1 MTMGAAPIMWALAW
15 SIPALLRI
23 AWDLRM
29 ARGWSRWKKRNAA
42 PPASAADPAVS
53 LILCVRNDLDALQA
67 IWPRWTGQQ
76 FPDQWTVQ
84 WVVVDDG
91 STDGTA
97 AWLRQQAAQDARI
110 TVVHHPKQHPGK
122 KEALAAG
129 IAAAAHDRLV
139 LTDAD
144 CMPALRWA
152 HTLASTLGHDEQPPH
167 LAFGASL
174 PAGGPVL
181 LQFDALRIA
190 WQSMTEAALGRGYM
204 ATGRSLAYRRST
216 WTRLGG
222 FAAHT
227 DLASGDDDL
236 FVQQAMA
243 AGLALHPVT
252 AGPEARNP
260 TVPARHLREGFRRKR
275 RHLTTAP
282 RYAPA
287 TALRLAS
294 DAALD
299 PIVALL
305 GLTAPLL
312 LHNGGWIPFVT
323 AASALLVRATTL
335 SAFAKDQGLSA
346 AAGLSAI
353 AWGPVRWAGLALAT
367 LLNFTSSPT
376 WTQRAPTRRS

>member
-1 MTMGAAPIMWALAW
+1 MFEAAPIAWALAL

-23 AWDLRM
+23 TWDLLM
-29 ARGWSRWKKRNAA
+29 ARGWSRWKKRTLA
-42 PPASAADPAVS
+42 PPSSVADPAVS
-53 LILCVRNDLDALQA
+53 LILCVHNDLDALQT
-67 IWPRWTGQQ
+67 IWPCWTGQQ
-76 FPDQWTVQ
+76 FPDHWTVQ

-91 STDGTA
+91 STDGTDD
-97 AWLRQQAAQDARI
+97 WLRHSAAQDARI
-110 TVVHHPKQHPGK
+110 TVVHHPKRSPGK
-122 KEALAAG
+122 KGALAAG
-129 IAAAAHDRLV
+129 IAAAVHDRMV

-144 CMPALRWA
+144 CRPSLRWA
-152 HTLASTLGHDEQPPH
+152 HSLASTLGHAGHAPH
-167 LAFGASL
+167 IAFGASL
-174 PAGGPVL
+174 PEGGPVL

-204 ATGRSLAYRRST
+204 ATGRNLAYRKST
-216 WTRLGG
+216 WTQLDG
-222 FAAHT
+222 FAAHM

-236 FVQQAMA
+236 FVQQALA
-243 AGLALHPVT
+243 AGLELLPVT

-260 TVPARHLREGFRRKR
+260 TAPARTVREGFHRKR

-282 RYAPA
+282 RYTMA
-287 TALRLAS
+287 TALRLTV

-299 PIVALL
+299 LMVGLL
-305 GLTAPLL
+305 GLSAPLL

-335 SAFAKDQGLSA
+335 STFAKDQGLSA
-346 AAGLSAI
+346 AAGPFAI

-367 LLNFTSSPT
+367 LSNFTSSPT